1 MDVILR
7 TSRLIFTLK
16 AQYKNIMPF
25 LRGKWTNADNQW
37 TFEGQNQFHMI
48 WVYQSRKVDY
58 FLTKVDFDFTE
69 VDSSSLNFILM

>member
-48 WVYQSRKVDY
+48 WDKGAQKGFFAKMLAFGDAC
-58 FLTKVDFDFTE
+58 
-69 VDSSSLNFILM
+69 SL